1 MTTRVILLFLL
12 TFSIVNAEIRY
23 VSKAGGS
30 IPPYTSWATAA
41 DSIQKAVDV
50 CSYGD
55 TVYVGTGVYY
65 EMVEM
70 IQGLT
75 LLGSGIDSS
84 VIDISGDGLGGI
96 ALKMKDNTN
105 LSHLTILCDNYST
118 TNLYDHCIEIADFN
132 SLTSSVEIS
141 GNKFLMGK
149 TTLLS
154 SNLMGKITNNII
166 IGSYLGLR
174 LGTTETYIYQF
185 INDNLIS
192 TLRTTIEIPFGARP
206 EIRNNILISEDG
218 YIFYSWGVDTI
229 KIFNNLMVRTKENP
243 DIYTRM
249 FGFGAVPAIIENN
262 VILGKSNVGM
272 IVGGPNVLRNNIFTG
287 CSEAIVWGDGSPP
300 VIEYNNCWNNDYNY
314 VNRPVNDSTNV
325 SVYPMFANTDSGDY
339 HLQMFSPLIN
349 AGDPG
354 ILNPDGSRSDIGL
367 YGGPFG
373 ESYQYIDYPPL
384 MPGDIHARFL
394 WGKVTL
400 DWEDNHEADF
410 SHYLITKEYN
420 NSGITEETT
429 TDTSIYFEYP
439 AANIHSAKYRVS
451 SVDRQGNKSQERET
465 SMVLT
470 EVEKEQAANP
480 GFLLLDNYPNPFNP
494 RTKIIFHLEAKS
506 DVRLTIYDVKGEI
519 IAELMNESKDE
530 GWHEVEYNPG
540 IKGNDITSGIYVYM
554 LEVRKGNK
562 IIYSKMGKMVC
573 LK

>member
-41 DSIQKAVDV
+41 DSIQKAIDV

-84 VIDISGDGLGGI
+84 VIDISGDGQGGV
-96 ALKMKDNTN
+96 AVRMKHNTVLKYFE
-105 LSHLTILCDNYST
+105 IICDNYNT
-118 TNLYDHCIEIADFN
+118 TSLYDHPIKVSDSINPKRNVIIESN
-132 SLTSSVEIS
+132 KLVSGSSLI
-141 GNKFLMGK
+141 M
-149 TTLLS
+149 
-154 SNLMGKITNNII
+154 SNNLYGKIINNILLDGY
-166 IGSYLGLR
+166 IGIDLSTNQDDL
-174 LGTTETYIYQF
+174 YQLVE
-185 INDNLIS
+185 NNLIS
-192 TLRTTIEIPFGARP
+192 ALRTTIEIPFGAKP
-206 EIRNNILISEDG
+206 EIRNNILISEEG
-218 YIFYSWGVDTI
+218 YIFYTWGIDTL
-229 KIFNNLMVRTKENP
+229 KMFNNLMLLNGESDYIWAINSSGDKEYF
-243 DIYTRM
+243 I
-249 FGFGAVPAIIENN
+249 NN
-262 VILGKSNVGM
+262 VILGKWESG
-272 IVGGPNVLRNNIFTG
+272 IVGGNSDIIKNNIVSG
-287 CSEAIVWGDGSPP
+287 CKYGITWYENMTP
-300 VIEYNNCWNNDYNY
+300 VIEYNNCRDNDYNY

-562 IIYSKMGKMVC
+562 IIYSKMGKMVM